1 MISLREIIAASTK
14 PLKIVNSD
22 ENAIF
27 NSVVIDSRK
36 VVPGSLF
43 IAVKGDRFDGH
54 DFIPEALARGASG
67 IVVKKS
73 RTSEYSDNKVIT
85 IGVTDTVI
93 ALGFI
98 AGEWRKHLKAKVIGI
113 TGSNGKTTTKD
124 MLAAILKVS
133 HNVVATTAN
142 NNNHIG
148 VPLTILEATQ
158 ETDFLVCEIGTNH
171 PGEIK
176 YSSLIAQ
183 PDLAL
188 ITNIGDSHL
197 EYLINRKGVRLEK
210 EAMFTVTIDR
220 GGIVFFNLD
229 DPFLS
234 RLFPKYPDAVTL
246 SMKSPADVMG
256 KLLTFTETGLPVI
269 RISSGEES
277 VKVEL
282 QLFGK
287 KNGENALAAA
297 ALAIKSGISLADIK
311 TGLESIKPPKGR
323 MNRYTLDGFDLIDD
337 TYNANPA
344 SMKSAFEAMG
354 KDLIHDK
361 RVVILGDMFE
371 LGAKARE
378 RHEFLAAQLKTTRV
392 TRAFLIGTNMRHL
405 YNILKGS
412 KIIAHHFRTKED
424 LIETLSKYDF
434 RNSLVLVKGS
444 RGMEM
449 ETIVKFLKE
458 KATKCSIIYLII

>member
-1 MISLREIIAASTK
+1 MITVSEIISASPK
-14 PLKIVNSD
+14 PVKIVNSD
-22 ENAIF
+22 EKTVF
-27 NSVVIDSRK
+27 SSVVIDSRK
-36 VVPGSLF
+36 VIPGSLF
-43 IAVKGDRFDGH
+43 IAVKGERFDGH

-73 RTSEYSDNKVIT
+73 RISEFSANKVIV
-85 IGVTDTVI
+85 IGVSDTEI

-98 AGEWRKHLKAKVIGI
+98 AGEWRKHLEAKVIGI

-124 MLAAILKVS
+124 MLAAILKVNNS
-133 HNVVATTAN
+133 VVATSAN

-148 VPLTILEATQ
+148 VPLTILDATK
-158 ETDFLVCEIGTNH
+158 ETKFLVCEIGTNH

-183 PDLAL
+183 PDFAL

-197 EYLINRKGVRLEK
+197 EYLKDRKGVRQEK
-210 EAMFTVTIDR
+210 ENLFTVTNDR
-220 GGIVFFNLD
+220 GGIVFLNLD
-229 DPFLS
+229 DPFLN
-234 RLFPKYPDAVTL
+234 RLVPKFPDGITF
-246 SMKSPADVMG
+246 SMKNVADVTG
-256 KLLTFTETGLPVI
+256 KLLTFTETGLPII
-269 RISSGEES
+269 RITSGEES
-277 VKVEL
+277 IKINL
-282 QLFGK
+282 PLYGK
-287 KNGENALAAA
+287 NNGQNALAAA
-297 ALAIKSGISLADIK
+297 ALAIKCGIPLEEIK
-311 TGLESIKPPKGR
+311 TGLEGLTPPKGR

-354 KDLIHDK
+354 RDLIHEK

-371 LGAKARE
+371 LGEKSRE
-378 RHEFLAAQLKTTRV
+378 RHEFLAKLLKTTRV
-392 TRAFLIGTNMRHL
+392 DLAFLVGSNMRHL
-405 YNILKGS
+405 YNALKGS
-412 KIIAHHFRTKED
+412 KITAEHFKSKD
-424 LIETLSKYDF
+424 YLIESLSKYDF

-458 KATKCSIIYLII
+458 KGN

>member
-1 MISLREIIAASTK
+1 VITVSEIIAASPK

-22 ENAIF
+22 EKTVF
-27 NSVVIDSRK
+27 TSVVIDSRK
-36 VVPGSLF
+36 VGPGSLF
-43 IAVKGDRFDGH
+43 IAVKGERFDGH
-54 DFIPEALARGASG
+54 DFISEAITRGASG

-73 RTSEYSDNKVIT
+73 RISDYSDLKVIV
-85 IGVTDTVI
+85 IGAADTEI

-98 AGEWRKHLKAKVIGI
+98 AGEWRKHLKAKAFGI

-124 MLAAILKVS
+124 MLAAILKVN

-148 VPLTILEATQ
+148 VPLTILEANK
-158 ETDFLVCEIGTNH
+158 ETEFLVCEIGTNH

-176 YSSLIAQ
+176 YSSSIAQ
-183 PDLAL
+183 PDFAL

-210 EAMFTVTIDR
+210 TNLFTVTRER
-220 GGIVFFNLD
+220 GGVVFINVD
-229 DPFLS
+229 DPFLI
-234 RLFPKYPDAVTL
+234 RLVPKIPGAITV
-246 SMKSPADVMG
+246 SMKNPADVTG
-256 KLLTFTETGLPVI
+256 KLLTYTETGLPI
-269 RISSGEES
+269 LRISSGEQS
-277 VKVEL
+277 IKVEL

-287 KNGENALAAA
+287 NNAINALGAA
-297 ALAIKSGISLADIK
+297 ALAIKCGISFEDIK
-311 TGLESIKPPKGR
+311 TGLESLKPPKGR

-344 SMKSAFEAMG
+344 SMKSAFETMG
-354 KDLIHDK
+354 KDLIHEK
-361 RVVILGDMFE
+361 RVVILCDMFE
-371 LGAKARE
+371 LGEKARE
-378 RHEFLAAQLKTTRV
+378 KHESLAEQLKITRV
-392 TRAFLIGTNMRHL
+392 KRAFLIGSNMRHL
-405 YNILKGS
+405 YNTLKGS
-412 KIIAHHFRTKED
+412 KITAEHFKTKED
-424 LIETLSKYDF
+424 LIESLSNYDF

-458 KATKCSIIYLII
+458 KGN

>member
-1 MISLREIIAASTK
+1 MITVREIIAASTR
-14 PLKIVNSD
+14 PLKIINSD
-22 ENAIF
+22 EKTIF

-36 VVPGSLF
+36 VIPGSLF
-43 IAVKGDRFDGH
+43 IAVKGERFDGH
-54 DFIPEALARGASG
+54 DFIPEAVARGASG

-73 RTSEYSDNKVIT
+73 RISEYSENKVIV
-85 IGVTDTVI
+85 IGVTDTEI

-124 MLAAILKVS
+124 MLATILKVN
-133 HNVVATTAN
+133 HNVVATVAN

-148 VPLTILEATQ
+148 VPLTILEATN
-158 ETDFLVCEIGTNH
+158 ETEYLVCEIGTNH

-183 PDLAL
+183 PDFAL

-197 EYLINRKGVRLEK
+197 EYLINRKGVRQEK
-210 EAMFTVTIDR
+210 EALFAVTLDR
-220 GGIVFFNLD
+220 GGKVFLNID

-234 RLFPKYPDAVTL
+234 RLGSKFPDAITV
-246 SMKSPADVMG
+246 SMKLPADVTG
-256 KLLTFTETGLPVI
+256 KLLAYTETGLPI
-269 RISSGEES
+269 LRISSGKES

-287 KNGENALAAA
+287 NNGQNALGAA
-297 ALAIKSGISLADIK
+297 ALAIKCGIPLEDIK
-311 TGLESIKPPKGR
+311 TGLESLKPPKGR

-344 SMKSAFEAMG
+344 SMKSAFETMG
-354 KDLIHDK
+354 RDLIHEK

-371 LGAKARE
+371 LGVKSRE
-378 RHEFLAAQLKTTRV
+378 RHEFLATQLKTTRIK
-392 TRAFLIGTNMRHL
+392 RAFLIGSNMRHL
-405 YNILKGS
+405 YNALKGS
-412 KIIAHHFRTKED
+412 KITAEHFKTKED
-424 LIETLSKYDF
+424 LIQSLSNYDF

-458 KATKCSIIYLII
+458 KGN

>member
-1 MISLREIIAASTK
+1 MITVSEIITASTK
-14 PLKIVNSD
+14 PIKIVNSD
-22 ENAIF
+22 EKTVF

-36 VVPGSLF
+36 VIPGSLF
-43 IAVKGDRFDGH
+43 IAVKGERFDGH

-73 RTSEYSDNKVIT
+73 RISEFSGNKVIV
-85 IGVTDTVI
+85 IGVPDTEN

-98 AGEWRKHLKAKVIGI
+98 AGEWRKHLNAKVIGI

-133 HNVVATTAN
+133 HNVIATTAN

-148 VPLTILEATQ
+148 VPLTILEATK
-158 ETDFLVCEIGTNH
+158 ETEFLVCEIGTNH
-171 PGEIK
+171 PGEIR

-197 EYLINRKGVRLEK
+197 EYLKDRKGVRQEK
-210 EAMFTVTIDR
+210 ENLFAVTFDR
-220 GGIVFFNLD
+220 GGFICVNLD
-229 DPFLS
+229 DPFLG
-234 RLFPKYPDAVTL
+234 RLVSKFPGAITI
-246 SMKSPADVMG
+246 SMKNEADVTG
-256 KLLTFTETGLPVI
+256 KLLTYTETGLPI
-269 RISSGEES
+269 LRISSENES

-287 KNGENALAAA
+287 NNAQNALAAA
-297 ALAIKSGISLADIK
+297 SLAIKCGIPLEEIK
-311 TGLESIKPPKGR
+311 KGLESLKPPKGR

-344 SMKSAFEAMG
+344 SMKSAFESMG
-354 KDLIHDK
+354 RDLIHEK

-371 LGAKARE
+371 LGEKSRE
-378 RHEFLAAQLKTTRV
+378 RHESLARRLQTARV
-392 TRAFLIGTNMRHL
+392 KHAFLIGTNMRHL
-405 YNILKGS
+405 FNALKGS
-412 KIIAHHFRTKED
+412 KITAEHFKTKED
-424 LIETLSKYDF
+424 LINSLSNYDF

-458 KATKCSIIYLII
+458 KGN